1 MSTELA
7 RNAQYVNT
15 SGVVCLFVRKNR
27 KFFLLLFLEVQHFPA
42 VKDGAKRQSCTL
54 ISKCDITSLSCL
66 YKDRAEV
73 LKGALCTVKTRRHKA
88 GDGVCL
94 VTVEKA

>member
-1 MSTELA
+1 MS
-7 RNAQYVNT
+7 V
-15 SGVVCLFVRKNR
+15 SGVVRVFVRKNR
-27 KFFLLLFLEVQHFPA
+27 KLFFLLFLEVQHFPA
-42 VKDGAKRQSCTL
+42 VKDGAKRPSRTL
-54 ISKCDITSLSCL
+54 ISKCDITSLSSL